1 MIGRALRTKMRDTD
15 TPERIAERIHH
26 RAICEQAHREMLS
39 RFGALTVDN
48 AVEAIRWLAVA
59 CGTRTGRK
67 VPHDQPA
74 PASAAAGPGR
84 RGP

>member
-1 MIGRALRTKMRDTD
+1 MPEPHHRDTD

-48 AVEAIRWLAVA
+48 AVEAIRWQDARIDELIG
-59 CGTRTGRK
+59 GT
-67 VPHDQPA
+67 P
-74 PASAAAGPGR
+74 
-84 RGP
+84 